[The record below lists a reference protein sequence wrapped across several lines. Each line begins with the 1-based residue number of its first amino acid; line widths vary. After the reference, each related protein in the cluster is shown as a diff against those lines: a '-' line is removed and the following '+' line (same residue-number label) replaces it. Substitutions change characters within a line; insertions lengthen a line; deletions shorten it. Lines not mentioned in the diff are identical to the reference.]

1 MSSNRY
7 LKFLANIS
15 KDKPNSIKNKKTPC
29 PFCNREGLTGI
40 IDEEGP
46 FILVKNKF
54 PTLEN
59 TLMTVLIETSSC
71 DVDIAM
77 YDKEY
82 MRNLLKFGVRHW
94 IDMDKSGDFK
104 SVIFYKNHGPY
115 SGGTI
120 NHAHMQ
126 IVGLKTIDYK
136 ESLRDEYFEGIVIN
150 ELDGCVLNISTK
162 PKVDFTEFNI
172 IINNINK
179 LDIMADNIQ
188 KIVRYILNDFYV
200 KCSSFNLFFYDWKGK
215 IICKVIP
222 RFITSPLFI
231 GFSISQITNQT
242 DKIVRQVQ
250 QLYFKSEA

>member
-1 MSSNRY
+1 MSSSRH
-7 LKFLANIS
+7 LKFLFNIS
-15 KDKPNSIKNKKTPC
+15 KNKPNSIRNKKTPC
-29 PFCNREGLTGI
+29 PFCNREGLRDI

-46 FILVKNKF
+46 FILLKNKY
-54 PTLEN
+54 PTLKD
-59 TLMTVLIETSSC
+59 TLQTVLIETNSC
-71 DVDIAM
+71 DVDITM
-77 YDKEY
+77 YDKQY

-94 IDMDKSGDFK
+94 LDMEKSGDFE

-120 NHAHMQ
+120 NHSHMQ
-126 IVGLKTIDYK
+126 IVGLKSIDYK
-136 ESLRDEYFEGIVIN
+136 EYLKDEYFEGIVIN
-150 ELDGCVLNISTK
+150 ESDGCVLNLSTK
-162 PKVDFTEFNI
+162 PKIDFTEFNI

-188 KIVRYILNDFYV
+188 KVVCYILEDFYV
-200 KCSSFNLFFYDWKGK
+200 KCSSFNLFFYEWKGN

-242 DKIVRQVQ
+242 DEIVSQMKQ
-250 QLYFKSEA
+250 FDFKL